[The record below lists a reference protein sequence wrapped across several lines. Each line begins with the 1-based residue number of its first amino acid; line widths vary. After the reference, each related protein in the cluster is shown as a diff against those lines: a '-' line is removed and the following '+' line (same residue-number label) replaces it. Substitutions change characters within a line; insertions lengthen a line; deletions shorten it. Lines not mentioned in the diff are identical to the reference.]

1 MSNLIHPDFNRS
13 WRNRRP
19 QIMQTLAPC
28 PVPSPQPSPEG
39 RGGNQYSLRDLHDNR
54 SSKSTSGEL
63 SIQSLYKQYPLERKS
78 LRVLE
83 DVNLNILP
91 GEFVS
96 IVGPSGCG
104 KSTILRLVVGLDVD
118 YSGRILLDGKPIT
131 STSTNRGIVFQ
142 DHRLFP
148 WMTVEENI
156 AFALINRDIPSEKK
170 RDIVATNIDRV
181 NLTGFEKAYP
191 HQLSGGMA
199 QRAAIA
205 RALVNEPKILLLDEP
220 LGALDALTR
229 LYLQA
234 ELQRIWIQQR
244 STMIMVTHDV
254 EEALF
259 LGDRVVVM
267 QANPGRIKRVV
278 PVPLDHP
285 RDRTSPL
292 FHRLKDEILADL
304 MDAGSEAPTEFS
316 GAGMMPVTSNGR
328 RSRN

>member
-1 MSNLIHPDFNRS
+1 MSNLIHPDFGRS
-13 WRNRRP
+13 
-19 QIMQTLAPC
+19 
-28 PVPSPQPSPEG
+28 V
-39 RGGNQYSLRDLHDNR
+39 
-54 SSKSTSGEL
+54 KSTVGEL
-63 SIQSLYKQYPLERKS
+63 SIQSLQKEYQLKERR

-83 DVNLNILP
+83 DINLNIQP

-104 KSTILRLVVGLDVD
+104 KSTILRLVVGLDAE
-118 YSGRILLDGKPIT
+118 YQGRILLDGNPIT
-131 STSTNRGIVFQ
+131 STSTDRGIVFQ

-148 WMTVEENI
+148 WMTVAENI
-156 AFALINRDIPSEKK
+156 GFALINSSLSPAEKAE
-170 RDIVATNIDRV
+170 RVALNIARV
-181 NLTGFEKAYP
+181 NLTGFESAYP

-205 RALVNEPKILLLDEP
+205 RALINEPKILLLDEP

-234 ELQRIWIQQR
+234 ELQRIWIEHR

-267 QANPGRIKRVV
+267 QSAPGRIKRVV
-278 PVPLDHP
+278 NVPLDHP
-285 RDRTSPL
+285 RDRSSPL
-292 FHRLKDEILADL
+292 FHRLKDEILEDL
-304 MDAGSEAPTEFS
+304 LDEHSAQVKAQESPQ
-316 GAGMMPVTSNGR
+316 PVLAEVG
-328 RSRN
+328 